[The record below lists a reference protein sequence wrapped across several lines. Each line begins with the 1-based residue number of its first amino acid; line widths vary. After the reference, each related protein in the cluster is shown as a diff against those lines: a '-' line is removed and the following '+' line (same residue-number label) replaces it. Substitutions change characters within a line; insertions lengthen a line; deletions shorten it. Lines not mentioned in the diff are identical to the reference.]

1 MRKSRIRFLVATFG
15 LVFTGFAASITVPS
29 TAVTFRNIDQMS
41 GWSSCTACA
50 GGGGNAVY
58 SIRQN
63 QSSPSIDG
71 RSTKIF
77 LGGTTPFSHVLMWR
91 RMGKST
97 SARNFVLDMYYLID
111 APSRSQGLEFAA
123 NQNLNNAWYKFS
135 TQCSYPLRQWRV
147 WNSKSKLWVNT
158 GVACTRPAART
169 WQHVRFEYQRANGK
183 AVFVAITV
191 NGRRSYINKSFYPQ
205 AKSGDGSIG
214 IHFQV
219 DGNSTQADYTTWI
232 DKVAFYYW

>member
-1 MRKSRIRFLVATFG
+1 MPKLPIRLLLTTFG
-15 LVFTGFAASITVPS
+15 LVFTGLAASITVPS
-29 TAVTFRNIDQMS
+29 TATTFRNVDQMA
-41 GWSSCTACA
+41 GWSSCTKCA
-50 GGGGNAVY
+50 GGGGNAKY
-58 SIRQN
+58 SITQN
-63 QSSPSIDG
+63 QSSPSMDG

-91 RMGKST
+91 RMGQSST
-97 SARNFVLDMYYLID
+97 AKNFVLDMYYMID

-123 NQNLNNAWYKFS
+123 NQNLSNAWYKFS
-135 TQCSYPLRQWRV
+135 TQCAFSLKQWRV
-147 WNSKSKLWVNT
+147 WNSKYGGWVNT

-169 WQHVRFEYQRANGK
+169 WQHVRFEYQRVNGK

-191 NGRRSYINKSFYPQ
+191 NGNRHYVNKSFYPLS
-205 AKSGDGSIG
+205 KSGDGSVG